1 MARAA
6 LAIVLILTAAAAAP
20 ATGRAKASEE
30 ASPKPASPMPG
41 ETRRAAVT
49 DQHKAVPSLLGLTE
63 AEARA
68 RLGAPDAARDEGSGA
83 MWTYR
88 LDDCALF
95 VFFKAEDDKPMK
107 VSGTASGARRRG
119 EAAPPVQGCIADA
132 LKR

>member
-1 MARAA
+1 MIRA
-6 LAIVLILTAAAAAP
+6 LLVILIALTAAAIAP
-20 ATGRAKASEE
+20 ASGHAKSSQDAAS
-30 ASPKPASPMPG
+30 KPASPKPG
-41 ETRRAAVT
+41 ETRRAAGADQSKTVT
-49 DQHKAVPSLLGLTE
+49 TLLGLTE
-63 AEARA
+63 AEAKA
-68 RLGAPDAARDEGSGA
+68 KLGAPDAARDEGSGA

-95 VFFKAEDDKPMK
+95 VFFKAEDDKPLK